1 MILIATETMKTGQL
15 ISWGLQTPNEASL
28 SRPIDETGTVIGMAA
43 RDISKGED
51 LQYSVNQ
58 NTNDIL
64 THVDPPV
71 IEIVTKA
78 SEL

>member
-1 MILIATETMKTGQL
+1 MTLIATETMRTGQL
-15 ISWGLQTPNEASL
+15 ISWEFASPNEASL
-28 SRPIDETGTVIGMAA
+28 SRPIDNKSTGTIIGMAA

-71 IEIVTKA
+71 IEISRKGK
-78 SEL
+78 

>member
-15 ISWGLQTPNEASL
+15 ISWGLQNEASL